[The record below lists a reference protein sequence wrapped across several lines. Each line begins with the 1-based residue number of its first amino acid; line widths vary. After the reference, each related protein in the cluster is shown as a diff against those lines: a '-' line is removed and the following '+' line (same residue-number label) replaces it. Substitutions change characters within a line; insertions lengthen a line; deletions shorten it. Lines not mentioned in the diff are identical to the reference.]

1 MKITPRRVRAAIE
14 RLKENLDT
22 APGRAGLAAAHV
34 TTGLQGEQWRLKPR
48 PVQRENLRSLG
59 LSFNQFG

>member
-1 MKITPRRVRAAIE
+1 MKITLRRVRAAIE

-34 TTGLQGEQWRLKPR
+34 TTGLRVSNGD
-48 PVQRENLRSLG
+48 
-59 LSFNQFG
+59 